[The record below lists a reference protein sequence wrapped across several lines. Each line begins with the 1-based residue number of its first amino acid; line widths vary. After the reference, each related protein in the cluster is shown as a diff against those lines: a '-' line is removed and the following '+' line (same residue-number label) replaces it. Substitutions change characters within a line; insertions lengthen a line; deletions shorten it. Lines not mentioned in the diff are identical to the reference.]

1 MIWHC
6 LIYWDIYTWPE
17 SAHAE
22 NSVLFCAMRKKTCM
36 SKDIRNISSPFVLQ
50 STVLHVIK
58 HFLRNCHKWQDYTE
72 GNRDKPASMEMHNN
86 LARHIRAPTGS
97 AAPPQQGYR
106 CLCSTTAQIW
116 CSPVIWDQTAV
127 KELGEQDLRGAS
139 FEASLASLRS
149 HSSSLR
155 G

>member
-1 MIWHC
+1 MARIC
-6 LIYWDIYTWPE
+6 TCRKL
-17 SAHAE
+17 SAILHNEKEDLYEQNYQEYFLPFHTAKH
-22 NSVLFCAMRKKTCM
+22 SFA
-36 SKDIRNISSPFVLQ
+36 RN
-50 STVLHVIK
+50 K

-72 GNRDKPASMEMHNN
+72 GDRDKPASMETHNN
-86 LARHIRAPTGS
+86 LAWHIRAPRGS

-127 KELGEQDLRGAS
+127 KEPGEQDPRGAS

>member
-1 MIWHC
+1 MARIC
-6 LIYWDIYTWPE
+6 TCRKL
-17 SAHAE
+17 SAILRNE
-22 NSVLFCAMRKKTCM
+22 KEDLYEQRYQEYFLPFCTAKHSFAC
-36 SKDIRNISSPFVLQ
+36 
-50 STVLHVIK
+50 IK